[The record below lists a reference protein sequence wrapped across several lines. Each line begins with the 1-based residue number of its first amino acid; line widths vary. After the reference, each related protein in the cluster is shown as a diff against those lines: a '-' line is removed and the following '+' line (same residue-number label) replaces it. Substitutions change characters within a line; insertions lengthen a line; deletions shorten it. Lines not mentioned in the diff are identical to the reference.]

1 MDEQYANL
9 AKRSFF
15 QHHGIWAL
23 GVRGFRHL
31 SFRAKAICISLAFGV
46 PILLLSL
53 IFLQNQQSQLD
64 VLRKERA
71 GVRVMSDLQPLL
83 LGLLEARNATRAML
97 GGYEPATADLQRAR
111 AQVDQALQRLQTEDA
126 AVVASLNLQTPIQDL
141 QTAWRASAAAER
153 GVDAQG
159 RTVFGP
165 VSESVVRLLQAVG
178 DNARLVL
185 DPELDSFYLIN
196 ALVLTLPQMA
206 EDLGQLW
213 GWSSYGVSR
222 GGLSLEEFRRYA
234 VWDAGVLHGMQ
245 ALRGHMDR
253 AFKARPDLS
262 QRVDV
267 SLLDEVRRYRQRV
280 SDPSQLLAAALE
292 PAEVYADGQKVLR
305 QCMALAGSGLTALD
319 EVLAEREAQLSWLLR
334 ALVAL
339 TLGFLLLAGYLFHS
353 FFLVVDGGLKEV
365 RRHLLAMT
373 AGDLTT
379 RPEPW
384 GQDEAARLMLTLR
397 DMQQSLC
404 QIVAGVRD
412 GSQTMLK
419 ASERVAQ
426 GARELSSR
434 AEKSAERL
442 QESASAME
450 QISGTVQQ
458 MAAHAAQAEGMAR
471 NNAAVAQSGSHQ
483 VSGVMGSMSG
493 IEQASGR
500 MEDVIGLIDSIA
512 FRTNILALNA
522 AVEAARAGEQ
532 GRGFAVVAAEVRAL
546 AQRSASASQD
556 IRELIRANLDCVDAG
571 SAEVRVAGATMS
583 QIEQSAY
590 QMKQLLE
597 EIARGA
603 QEQRAGVA
611 GVGQSVQQLD
621 ALTQQNVGLV
631 EQSVAAS
638 LELQEQAG
646 ALVAGVSRFRLPV

>member
-1 MDEQYANL
+1 MDEHNASLANN
-9 AKRSFF
+9 SFF

-23 GVRGFRHL
+23 GVRVFRHL
-31 SFRAKAICISLAFGV
+31 SFRVKAICISLAFGI
-46 PILLLSL
+46 PILALSL
-53 IFLQNQQSQLD
+53 CFLQNQQSQLEA
-64 VLRKERA
+64 LRKERA
-71 GVRVMSDLQPLL
+71 GVHLMKDLQPLL

-97 GGYEPATADLQRAR
+97 GGYEPAAADLQRAR
-111 AQVDQALQRLQTEDA
+111 LQVDQALQRLQAEDA
-126 AVVASLNLQTPIQDL
+126 ELVSALNLQTPIQDL
-141 QTAWRASAAAER
+141 QVAWRASAAAER

-165 VSESVVRLLQAVG
+165 VSEAVVRLLQAVG
-178 DNARLVL
+178 DNSRLVL

-196 ALVLTLPQMA
+196 ALVMTLPQMT
-206 EDLGQLW
+206 ENLGQLW
-213 GWSSYGVSR
+213 GWSSYGLSR

-234 VWDAGVLHGMQ
+234 VWDAGVTHGMQ
-245 ALRGHMDR
+245 TLRGHFDR
-253 AFKARPDLS
+253 AIKARPELA
-262 QRVDV
+262 QLVEL
-267 SLLDEVRRYRQRV
+267 SLLDEVRLYRQRV
-280 SDPSQLLAAALE
+280 SDPAQLVAAAIE
-292 PAEVYADGQKVLR
+292 PAEAYADGRKVLR
-305 QCMALAGSGLTALD
+305 QCMALAHSGLRALD
-319 EVLAEREAQLSWLLR
+319 DLLAEREAHLAWWLQ
-334 ALVAL
+334 ALMAL
-339 TLGFLLLAGYLFHS
+339 TLGFVLLAAYLFHS

-397 DMQQSLC
+397 EMQQSLC
-404 QIVAGVRD
+404 LIVAGVRD

-419 ASERVAQ
+419 ASEKMAQ

-442 QESASAME
+442 QQSASAMA

-458 MAAHAAQAEGMAR
+458 MAAHAARAEGMAR
-471 NNAAVAQSGSHQ
+471 DNAAVAQSGSHQ
-483 VSGVMGSMSG
+483 VSGVMGSMNG

-500 MEDVIGLIDSIA
+500 MEDVIGLIDSLA

-546 AQRSASASQD
+546 AQRSAAASQD
-556 IRELIRANLDCVDAG
+556 IRALIRANLDCVDAG
-571 SAEVRVAGATMS
+571 SAEVRVAGSTMS
-583 QIEQSAY
+583 QIEQSAH

-603 QEQRAGVA
+603 QEQHAGVA
-611 GVGQSVQQLD
+611 DIGQSVQQLD
-621 ALTQQNVGLV
+621 ALTQQNVSLV

-638 LELQEQAG
+638 MALQAQAG
-646 ALVAGVSRFRLPV
+646 ALVAGVSRFRLPE